1 MTSKLPFNLPP
12 VDKSNEIPIW
22 DGKNFR
28 IGEAS
33 LPILEYSENLSGWSE
48 DLTTLHEDASGK
60 DHPIDLAS
68 RKRAVN
74 FVKKYSTK
82 YYQSILEIGCSSGYL
97 LEDLKLEFENIQII
111 GADVVRGPL
120 LEIKKKIPDIPLF
133 LFDILKCPIPD
144 NSIDVIIMLNVL
156 EHIEDDKL
164 AMKKA
169 FNMLKPNG
177 ILIIEVPASPYLY
190 DNYDKELMHFRRYSS
205 SELKAKIK
213 NSGFMINHITH
224 LGFLIFPLFALVKI
238 YNKLF
243 KSKKKT
249 VVQNNVENTSG
260 SFVLRVIFYIEN
272 LLFDPL
278 KICGIR
284 LNLVARK
291 PKNS

>member
-12 VDKSNEIPIW
+12 IDKSDNFPIW

-28 IGEAS
+28 VGDVH

-60 DHPIDLAS
+60 DHPIDIAS
-68 RKRAVN
+68 RKMAVN
-74 FVKKYSTK
+74 SVKKYCSS
-82 YYQSILEIGCSSGYL
+82 YNQSILEIGCSSGYL
-97 LEDLKLEFENIQII
+97 LEDLKWEFKKSQII

-164 AMKKA
+164 AIKKA

-177 ILIIEVPASPYLY
+177 IFIIEVPASPYLY
-190 DNYDKELMHFRRYSS
+190 DSYDKELMHFRRYST
-205 SELKAKIK
+205 SELKTKVK
-213 NSGFMINHITH
+213 NSGFIINNITH
-224 LGFLIFPLFALVKI
+224 LGFLIFPLFAVVKI

-243 KSKKKT
+243 KSGKSVVVKNNVKKT
-249 VVQNNVENTSG
+249 SD
-260 SFVLRVIFYIEN
+260 SFVLRFVFYIEN
-272 LLFDPL
+272 FLFDSI

-291 PKNS
+291 PKNN